1 MKRLT
6 ALLGLI
12 AAGCGGD
19 PPSEPPPGAIINEAD
34 KFVRDPGPKP
44 LLVTY
49 RIVVERVVKKA
60 PLNQVGGVLDF
71 TGPCVRVQD
80 RSGAFKTLVTVA
92 GVRLLRDSLGWYLP
106 SGRVRL
112 RHGSSIGGAGLDLP
126 ALPASERLAEPV
138 PAACGTGP
146 AIELISV
153 RRALPDEPELKP
165 KQLG

>member
-1 MKRLT
+1 MKRLA

-34 KFVRDPGPKP
+34 KFVRDPGPEP

-49 RIVVERVVKKA
+49 RVAERDVERP
-60 PLNQVGGVLDF
+60 PLDQVAGVLDF
-71 TGPCVRVQD
+71 TGPCVRIQD
-80 RSGAFKTLVTVA
+80 RAGAFKTLVTVSGA
-92 GVRLLRDSLGWYLP
+92 RLLRDSLGWYFP

-126 ALPASERLAEPV
+126 ALPPSERLAEPV

-146 AIELISV
+146 AIELISI
-153 RRALPDEPELKP
+153 RRALPDEPGLKP
-165 KQLG
+165 KQLD